1 MGVVEGNT
9 FSGVVVAMGVGAV
22 LNSTRWALG
31 HLKAA
36 RRVEV
41 AVLKEVVEEMVVWIG
56 EPRGHAVVT
65 WVEVAVRTI
74 ARGHGQVEM
83 AEVEVETGVV
93 VKVVVRGQRSGEG
106 EAKGVSRSV
115 GAVEEVM
122 REAAVGAVETEAEA
136 GVGVHLKGVVPG
148 VVAAAAVPRSVEVVG
163 VATLP
168 ATTARSARTQS

>member
-122 REAAVGAVETEAEA
+122 REAAEA